1 MISVSCIIIL
11 CGKENCMDDSLMA
24 AIGTVKVK
32 ITEQIA
38 ALQDDPTWHEIKKLY
53 QGLGTLEELWG
64 VPKTDLSALLGIAGD
79 STATISKYE
88 FAGQPPLEAA
98 KQYLRKIL
106 AKGQKAASLDD
117 ILAALEQGG
126 LTAKR
131 DDLRLSLS
139 RSTTEI
145 VKTDNDVYG
154 LLEAFPHIKRGSPG
168 RKKGQQANGA
178 TQPAAPVWKD
188 EGGSEGDEK

>member
-53 QGLGTLEELWG
+53 QGLGTLEELCG

-106 AKGQKAASLDD
+106 AQGQKAASLVD

-126 LTAKR
+126 LAAKR

-154 LLEAFPHIKRGSPG
+154 LLEAFPHIKRRSPG
-168 RKKGQQANGA
+168 
-178 TQPAAPVWKD
+178 
-188 EGGSEGDEK
+188 